1 MTIQRIASTMVITL
15 VIMLAIAH
23 VTAYSQNLPEIDVR
37 DSSFAVYNGKFSDEM
52 RTVFGYTKPDE
63 SSQRVICFG
72 SGFTDEQATSCTL
85 GGHYEIASP
94 ISGIKFIERLGE
106 FVKLQLEMEDESIH
120 DIYMRTADVKF
131 VGTPKKS
138 AKKLKKR

>member
-1 MTIQRIASTMVITL
+1 MTIQRTGSTMVLTLLIVLTTAHIT
-15 VIMLAIAH
+15 AF
-23 VTAYSQNLPEIDVR
+23 SQNLPEIDVR
-37 DSSFAVYNGKFSDEM
+37 DSSFAVYNGKFSDDM
-52 RTVFGYTKPDE
+52 RTVFGYSKPDE
-63 SSQRVICFG
+63 SSQRIICFG
-72 SGFTDEQATSCTL
+72 SGFSDEQATSCTL

-94 ISGIKFIERLGE
+94 ISVITFVERLGE

-138 AKKLKKR
+138 AKKQKKR